1 LSAEYHYY
9 SCSILKKDGS
19 GSFLTQEIHLRG
31 HNPTRILP
39 VDLYGDNCL
48 DVAALNNGGGVCI
61 GMAE

>member
-1 LSAEYHYY
+1 MEAVV
-9 SCSILKKDGS
+9 
-19 GSFLTQEIHLRG
+19 FLTQEIHLRG